1 MIRFFAEHPTLA
13 NLLMIA
19 LLAAGIVAIPSLQ
32 RETFPRI
39 DPRKVQVTVLYPGA
53 RPEDVEESICRRVED
68 AVDGVDNVAEI
79 ECDAREGKATA
90 SVEMVE
96 GGILDRFFSDIQTE
110 IDAIDDFPEQVEDPI
125 VKQLGRTDFVAS
137 VAITGPQ
144 DPVTLKAYAE
154 EVKERMLQSGS
165 IPKVEING
173 FSEHQI
179 RIELSDTVLRQFG
192 LSITEIADAIDR
204 QSVDLPAG
212 NIDARDGQ
220 ILVRVAD
227 ERKRDY
233 EFLDLVVV
241 SGESGAQI
249 RLGDIATITDRFE
262 LDEDKI
268 LFNGRPAALL
278 SITKTENEDTLR
290 VIDAIKA
297 FIATE
302 KASAPPGIALTVT
315 NDASSIVRDRLNL
328 LVRNG
333 AQGLVLV
340 FLSMWLFFGLRYS
353 FWISVGLPTAFAGAI
368 ALMIAF
374 GFSLNMLTMVAL
386 LMVIGLLMDD
396 AIVIAENI
404 ATQRRSG
411 KSRIDAAVVGTR
423 QVLPGVLSSFATTIC
438 IFGSL
443 AFLKGDI
450 GAVLKVVPIV
460 MLCVLSVSLVE
471 AFLILPNHLSHSLQ
485 RNDTNLPYLQDKAD
499 KAISWVRE
507 NWIGRGVDLT
517 VRWRYLTTGTAVG
530 LLLLSVG
537 AIAGGFLKFSAFP
550 ELDGDALEARI
561 LLPQGTPLWRTEAVV
576 ERVQSALERVGKTL
590 DPKQPDGQKLIRNIA
605 ISFNKNEDAFE
616 SGPHVATVAA
626 DLLSADIRSGS
637 NDEIFSLWRKETGD
651 IPDVI
656 AIKYTEPQIG
666 PAGKAID
673 LRLKGNELAA
683 LKAASNEVQDWLRR
697 YDGVHDITDDL
708 RPGKPE
714 IRVRLKEGA
723 KTLGLDARTIGNQ
736 LRTSLF
742 GTTVSEIQQ
751 GAESFEIDV
760 RLIREDR
767 DSLADLYSFTLST
780 PDGDRVPITAVA
792 TLEQARGYS
801 RINRV
806 DGRRT
811 VTIQGDVD
819 TSVANANE
827 VVSDAQARFIPEF
840 LKRHPGVEL
849 DIGGQNE
856 EGQKTQQS
864 MMRGFILGLI
874 GVFLL
879 LSFQFRSYIEP
890 IVVMAVIPLAFIGAV
905 AGHMIIG
912 IDFTLPSML
921 GFMAL
926 SGVVVN
932 DSILLVQF
940 IKDRH
945 GPDATVAEAAPQ
957 AARARFRAIFLTS
970 LTTIVG
976 LMPLLLETSLQAQVL
991 IPLVTSLAFGLL
1003 ASTLLVLFVVPAFYA
1018 ILDDFGL
1025 STLAR
1030 ERREHARNAA
1040 AKREPSPAV

>member
-19 LLAAGIVAIPSLQ
+19 LLAAGIAAIPGLQ

-39 DPRKVQVTVLYPGA
+39 DPRNVQITVLYPGA
-53 RPEDVEESICRRVED
+53 RPEDVEESICRRIED

-90 SVEMVE
+90 TAEMVE
-96 GGILDRFFSDIQTE
+96 GSVLDRFFSDIQTE
-110 IDAIDDFPEQVEDPI
+110 IDAIDDFPDQVEDPI

-137 VAITGPQ
+137 VAITGPR
-144 DPVTLKAYAE
+144 DSVTLKAYAE
-154 EVKERMLQSGS
+154 EVKERMLQTGG
-165 IPKVEING
+165 IPKVEIKG

-179 RIELSDTVLRQFG
+179 RIELSDATLRQFG
-192 LSITEIADAIDR
+192 LSITEIADAIGR

-233 EFLDLVVV
+233 EFVDLVVV

-249 RLGDIATITDRFE
+249 RLGDIAAITDRFE

-302 KASAPPGIALTVT
+302 IATAPPGIALAVT

-404 ATQRRSG
+404 ATQRRHG
-411 KSRIDAAVVGTR
+411 KSRMDAAVVGTR

-485 RNDTNLPYLQDKAD
+485 RNDAKLPYIQDRAD
-499 KAISWVRE
+499 KVISWMRE

-517 VRWRYLTTGTAVG
+517 VRWRYFTTGAAVG
-530 LLLLSVG
+530 LLLLSIG

-576 ERVQSALERVGKTL
+576 ERVHGALKRVGTQM
-590 DPKQPDGQKLIRNIA
+590 DSKQPDGQKLIQNIA
-605 ISFNKNEDAFE
+605 VSFNKNEDAFE

-626 DLLSADIRSGS
+626 DLLSADVRNGT

-673 LRLKGNELAA
+673 LRLKGDDLAI
-683 LKAASNEVQDWLRR
+683 LKAASNALQDWLRR

-767 DSLADLYSFTLST
+767 DSLSDLYNFTLST

-792 TLEQARGYS
+792 TLEQARGFS

-819 TSVANANE
+819 VSVANANE
-827 VVSDAQARFIPEF
+827 IVSDAQTRFIPEF

-976 LMPLLLETSLQAQVL
+976 LMPLLMETSLQAQVL

-1030 ERREHARNAA
+1030 ERREHAGSAA
-1040 AKREPSPAV
+1040 VQSKPSPTA

>member
-1 MIRFFAEHPTLA
+1 MIRFFAEHPTVA

-19 LLAAGIVAIPSLQ
+19 LLAAGIAAIPSLQ

-53 RPEDVEESICRRVED
+53 RPEDVEESICRRIED

-79 ECDAREGKATA
+79 ECDAREGVATA
-90 SVEMVE
+90 SVEIVE

-144 DPVTLKAYAE
+144 DPATLKAYAE
-154 EVKERMLQSGS
+154 EVKERMLQSGG

-302 KASAPPGIALTVT
+302 QASAPPGIALTVT

-450 GAVLKVVPIV
+450 GAILKVVPIV

-485 RNDTNLPYLQDKAD
+485 RNDAKLPYLQDKAD

-517 VRWRYLTTGTAVG
+517 VRWRYLTTGIAIG

-590 DPKQPDGQKLIRNIA
+590 DPNQPDGQKLIQNIA

-626 DLLSADIRSGS
+626 DLLSADVRSGS

-673 LRLKGNELAA
+673 LRLRGNELTA
-683 LKAASNEVQDWLRR
+683 LKAASIEVQDWLRR
-697 YDGVHDITDDL
+697 YNGVHDITDDL

-714 IRVRLKEGA
+714 IRVRMKEGA

-760 RLIREDR
+760 RLIKEDR
-767 DSLADLYSFTLST
+767 DSLADLYNFTLST
-780 PDGDRVPITAVA
+780 PDGERVPITAVA

-890 IVVMAVIPLAFIGAV
+890 IVVMIVIPLAFIGAV

-1025 STLAR
+1025 STLAS
-1030 ERREHARNAA
+1030 ERREHARSAA
-1040 AKREPSPAV
+1040 EKGEASPAV